1 MTKHSEMDPLD
12 VLRAANPV
20 DVDQLSS
27 ASLARIR
34 ARVSEDVM
42 TATTQPRKPLWPRA
56 VLGVAG
62 SAVAAGAI
70 ALAVFTGGANS
81 PGVVPGSSVGP
92 GSALCV
98 EQYSTTTLGNRDFAF
113 DGTVTAIAGDRVTF
127 TVNRA
132 YRGVDGAT
140 IALEAPGMTG
150 TSVTSAGGP
159 NLAVGQRHLVA
170 GDDSFVW
177 ACGYTQPYDPAV
189 AAEWE
194 AALGG

>member
-1 MTKHSEMDPLD
+1 MTKHPEMDPLD

-42 TATTQPRKPLWPRA
+42 TATTKSRRPLWPTA
-56 VLGVAG
+56 VLGVVG

-70 ALAVFTGGANS
+70 ALALFAGNADQ
-81 PGVVPGSSVGP
+81 PGVVPGSSVGT
-92 GSALCV
+92 GSAFCV
-98 EQYSTTTLGNRDFAF
+98 ERYSRATLGHRDFAF
-113 DGTVTAIAGDRVTF
+113 DGTVAAIAGDRVTF
-127 TVNRA
+127 TVNQG
-132 YRGVDGAT
+132 YHGVDGPS

-159 NLAVGQRHLVA
+159 NLAVGQRYLVA